1 MSKANWRIGERIGQQ
16 EQNETEKA
24 NYGNYIISNLSKNF
38 QESLER
44 DFLLQIKK
52 IVVSSIVLILKI
64 QLATRRVA
72 NYRGLI

>member
-1 MSKANWRIGERIGQQ
+1 MDLE
-16 EQNETEKA
+16 EQSTV
-24 NYGNYIISNLSKNF
+24 ITLFVTCQKNF